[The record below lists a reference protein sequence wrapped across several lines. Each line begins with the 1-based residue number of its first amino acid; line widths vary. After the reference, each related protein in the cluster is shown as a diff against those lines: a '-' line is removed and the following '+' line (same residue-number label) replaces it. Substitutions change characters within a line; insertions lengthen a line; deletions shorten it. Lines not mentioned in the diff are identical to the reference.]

1 MLDHVPFVVVYI
13 FSKQKKKTAQL
24 TLKEE
29 EAERGEEKREKT
41 EEEDRGEVEKE
52 KVDMMHR

>member
-1 MLDHVPFVVVYI
+1 MLGHVPFVVVYI

-29 EAERGEEKREKT
+29 EAESGEEKREKT
-41 EEEDRGEVEKE
+41 E
-52 KVDMMHR
+52 